1 MKKSIFLSFILMTFL
16 VSVFHAKT
24 EAVTLAEIV
33 IPLQFQDARS
43 FSDGLAAVKFDGMW
57 GYIDRLGQWVIPPTY
72 SFPVGDYSSGL
83 AFVGNQFL
91 DKNGMQAF
99 AGAKFENARSFKPK
113 GEKAL
118 AAVQLSGQWGFI
130 DLKGEHVIPP
140 KYDNAGD
147 FSESIDGL
155 QLAPV
160 KAGGVWGYVDSKG
173 RELIM
178 SKFDYAWGFSGEFA
192 AVLIEGAV
200 GYIDRTGLYTINPK
214 FVHGG
219 AFHNGRAPV
228 RIGEKTGY
236 INDKGQ
242 LLIPAKYHD
251 GGEFNNGLAPVAT
264 DNRWGYIN
272 VSGKMII
279 PPLYDKAM
287 PFCEGLAAVEQDG
300 LWGYI
305 TYKNF

>member
-1 MKKSIFLSFILMTFL
+1 MKKSIFLSLILITFL
-16 VSVFHAKT
+16 VPVFHVKS
-24 EAVTLAEIV
+24 EAITVAEIV
-33 IPLQFQDARS
+33 IQLQFQDARS
-43 FSDGLAAVKFDGMW
+43 FSDGLAAVKSDGMC
-57 GYIDRLGQWVIPPTY
+57 GYIDRLGQWIIPPTY
-72 SFPVGDYSSGL
+72 NFPIGDFSSGL

-91 DKNGMQAF
+91 DKNGARAF
-99 AGAKFENARSFKPK
+99 EGAKFENARSFKPK

-130 DLKGEHVIPP
+130 DLNGELVISP

-147 FSESIDGL
+147 FSESSDGL
-155 QLAPV
+155 YLAPV
-160 KAGGVWGYVDSKG
+160 KVGGVWGYVDSKG

-178 SKFDYAWGFSGEFA
+178 SKFDYAWNFSGSFA
-192 AVLIEGAV
+192 AVMIEGAV
-200 GYIDRTGLYTINPK
+200 GYIDRTGLYTIDPR

-228 RIGEKTGY
+228 RIGDKTGY
-236 INDKGQ
+236 INDKGR
-242 LLIPAKYHD
+242 LLIPAKFHD

-272 VSGKMII
+272 VDGNIVL
-279 PPLYDKAM
+279 PPLYDKAL
-287 PFCEGLAAVEQDG
+287 PFSEGLAAVEQDG

-305 TYKNF
+305 AYKNF

>member
-1 MKKSIFLSFILMTFL
+1 MKKGIFLSLVLVILIIP
-16 VSVFHAKT
+16 VFHVKS
-24 EAVTLAEIV
+24 EAITVAEIV

-43 FSDGLAAVKFDGMW
+43 FSDGLAAVKSDGMW

-72 SFPVGDYSSGL
+72 NFPIGDYSSGL

-91 DKNGMQAF
+91 NKNGAL
-99 AGAKFENARSFKPK
+99 ALEGAKFENARSFKPK

-118 AAVQLSGQWGFI
+118 AAVQLSGLWGFV
-130 DLKGEHVIPP
+130 DLKGELVISP

-147 FSESIDGL
+147 FSESVDGL
-155 QLAPV
+155 QLAPIKV
-160 KAGGVWGYVDSKG
+160 GGVWGYVDNKG

-178 SKFDYAWGFSGEFA
+178 PKFDYAWSFSGSFA
-192 AVLIEGAV
+192 AVMIEGAV
-200 GYIDRTGLYTINPK
+200 GYIDMTGVYAINPK

-219 AFHNGRAPV
+219 AFNNGRAQV

-236 INDKGQ
+236 INDKGSII
-242 LLIPAKYHD
+242 IPAKYHD
-251 GGEFNNGLAPVAT
+251 GGEFDNGLAPVAT

-272 VSGKMII
+272 VSGKIII
-279 PPLYDKAM
+279 PPLYDKAL
-287 PFCEGLAAVEQDG
+287 PFSEGLAAVEQDG

-305 TYKNF
+305 AYKNF